1 MTIAYQPGTDVK
13 QRVTLSQAEMKDLP
27 SEEYVVKA
35 MPSQLGTL
43 DMTTTYLI
51 AVFFIV
57 NAVTAASGGASAFTY
72 LILGGVAFF
81 IPCAIATA
89 QLGVLY
95 PHEGSLYNWTHRAL
109 GGYWSF
115 FIGFCAWFPGVLVIV
130 AGADI
135 EISFIQGLNSSWLVA
150 PWQQGLVL
158 IGLIIATGFIAT
170 MRLRAIQYVVNVI
183 VGLIFLAVAIIALAG
198 IVWLAQGHPSAT
210 SFTDLNGWNIHFN
223 GSLANVSLF
232 GLITLAYL
240 GTEVPLNMGS
250 ELLGSKGDQAL
261 RRRIVTK
268 HLLWGTVL
276 VFVGYFIAT
285 YSVLIVQGS
294 AASSVGGY
302 ALVTTVQMALG
313 PFMSMVT
320 ALCIMSFFIM
330 VPVVYNYT
338 FARLLLVGGID
349 QRLPRGAGLLNKH
362 RVPRNAI
369 AFQTIVA
376 IIFTSLAFLVVP
388 YIISLGGKATDLSIE
403 VYNVSQAA
411 ATLVWAIS
419 STFFF
424 VNIVVFYRRDK
435 MAFLRQRILPMPVLW
450 VAVFIGPIACL
461 LAIVDTLLFSW
472 IPQISNSS
480 WWFIVGGITLI
491 CLMIAGVGAMLAS
504 SEASWEKLGARQEQ

>member
-1 MTIAYQPGTDVK
+1 
-13 QRVTLSQAEMKDLP
+13 
-27 SEEYVVKA
+27 

-43 DMTTTYLI
+43 DMTATYLI
-51 AVFFIV
+51 AIFFIV

-72 LILGGVAFF
+72 LLLGGITFF

-89 QLGVLY
+89 QLGVLH

-115 FIGFCAWFPGVLVIV
+115 FIGFCAWFPGVLVVV

-135 EISFIQGLNSSWLVA
+135 LISFIQGLNGNWLVE

-170 MRLRAIQYVVNVI
+170 MRLRTIQYVVNVVI
-183 VGLIFLAVAIIALAG
+183 GLTFLAVVIIALAAV
-198 IVWLAQGHPSAT
+198 VWLAQGHPSAT
-210 SFTDLNGWNIHFN
+210 SFSDLNGWGIHFN
-223 GSLANVSLF
+223 GSLANINLF

-240 GTEVPLNMGS
+240 GTEVPMNMGG
-250 ELLGSKGDQAL
+250 ELQGSKDSQP
-261 RRRIVTK
+261 RRRGIVKK

-285 YSVLIVQGS
+285 YAVLIVQGS
-294 AASSVGGY
+294 AASNVGGF

-313 PFMSMVT
+313 PFLSKVT
-320 ALCIMSFFIM
+320 AICIMSFFVM
-330 VPVVYNYT
+330 VPIVYNYA
-338 FARLLLVGGID
+338 FARLLLVGAID
-349 QRLPRGAGLLNKH
+349 QRLPRRVGLLNKN

-369 AFQTIVA
+369 VFQTTVA
-376 IIFTSLAFLVVP
+376 VIFTALAFLVVP
-388 YIISLGGKATDLSIE
+388 YIFAVGGKPTDLSIE

-419 STFFF
+419 SAFFF
-424 VNIVVFYRRDK
+424 VNMVVFYLRDK
-435 MAFLRQRILPMPVLW
+435 KTFLRLRILPMPVLW
-450 VAVFIGPIACL
+450 ATALVGPLACL
-461 LAIVDTLLFSW
+461 LAIVDTLFFAW

-480 WWFIVGGITLI
+480 WWFIVGGITVI
-491 CLMIAGVGAMLAS
+491 CLVIAGIGAMLAS
-504 SEASWEKLGARQEQ
+504 SEASWQRLSASEGQ